1 MSIQPSYRNA
11 KYINAEGW
19 IDCEI
24 DHPHY
29 GWIPYTLNPD
39 DDDQTVDNNYLLEEI
54 IDAESFVPPTQE
66 QLDVES
72 AKSIRRQRDSLLS
85 TQVDPFVCN
94 PLRWDGLTALEQ
106 TEVTAYRNNL
116 LNITEQETFPTSVEW
131 PSVPTVLT

>member
-24 DHPHY
+24 DHPHH

-39 DDDQTVDNNYLLEEI
+39 DEDQTVDNNYLLEEI
-54 IDAESFVPPTQE
+54 TDAEPFVPPTQE
-66 QLDVES
+66 QLDVEN
-72 AKSIRRQRDSLLS
+72 AVNIRRQRDSLLS
-85 TQVDPFVCN
+85 MQVDPFVCN
-94 PLRWDGLTALEQ
+94 PLRWDSLTALEQ
-106 TEVTAYRNNL
+106 TEVTAYRNDL